1 MRAMGG
7 NVPIKGFIESSFTDW
22 SGKVAAVLFLP
33 GCNFRCP
40 FCHNRDLVLTP
51 RIFEDYP
58 LETVIDGLRENEGWL
73 DGVIITGGEPTIH
86 PGLPGLMETIRE
98 TGLMLRLDTNG
109 SRPDVLKSLIE
120 QGLID
125 AAAMDV
131 KAPLDAKRYS
141 AASGVPVDVEL
152 IRESINLLAESG
164 LEVISRTTVVPGL
177 HDAESVRAI
186 AGELGGRP
194 LTLQN
199 FRPADTL
206 DPAFNGIKPFTDE
219 EFSALKECITAET
232 RRQKCHS
239 ERSLWVPRL
248 RSGRQM

>member
-1 MRAMGG
+1 MRPMRG

-22 SGKVAAVLFLP
+22 PGKVSAVLFLP

-51 RIFEDYP
+51 HIFEDYP
-58 LETVIDGLRENEGWL
+58 LESVLSGLREDEDWL

-86 PGLPGLMETIRE
+86 PGLPGLMEALRE

-109 SRPDVLKSLIE
+109 SRPDALKSLIA

-131 KAPLDAKRYS
+131 KAPLDATRYS
-141 AASGVPVDVEL
+141 AAAGVPVDVGL
-152 IRESINLLAESG
+152 VRESINLLAESG
-164 LEVISRTTVVPGL
+164 LEVAFRTTVVPGL
-177 HDAESVRAI
+177 HDAEAVKAI

-194 LTLQN
+194 LVLQN

-206 DPAFNGIKPFTDE
+206 DQAFNGIKPFTE
-219 EFSALKECITAET
+219 GEFKTLKECIGTET
-232 RRQKCHS
+232 LRQKCHS
-239 ERSLWVPRL
+239 ERS
-248 RSGRQM
+248 